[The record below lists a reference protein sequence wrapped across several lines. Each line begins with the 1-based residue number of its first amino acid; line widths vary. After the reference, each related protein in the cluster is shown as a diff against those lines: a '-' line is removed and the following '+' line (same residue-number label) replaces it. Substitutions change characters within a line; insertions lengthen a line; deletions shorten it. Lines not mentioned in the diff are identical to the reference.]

1 MASKRFTF
9 SFGKKKK
16 DNTVNTLS
24 DGNEVTKTKYLVAR
38 HYAVSSKVLL
48 DFIYDNNETKRI
60 EVCIGDNVD
69 VTYTD
74 DRGRLQKITGTVI
87 DIMNKQA
94 VPSFKSNYN
103 VGNGN
108 YNLVF
113 TIDASEESEAKV
125 YKLDMIDIF
134 DIGQAAVDP
143 GEDKPTNPIEWDPDL
158 GTDFI
163 TVDKEKDSEVYVMII
178 PFIKNESGKE
188 TFVVSDGVNTLF
200 KQVKDPAK
208 EVSTLSDNPVTI
220 IDTNEE
226 VTPPEDETTPSETKN
241 VTSFVWDMVDY
252 SSLNGSSIE
261 GLEYDEEG
269 VYLFNEKD
277 KTNVKEVAALAT
289 NYVAADTQ
297 LQIVITLTDEK
308 EQDTVLTT
316 SYTVTASDVEKV
328 KSNEQPEPPVEE
340 KVTVTTTVEGGTT
353 ENETV
358 SVTKGET
365 ATIVCTATEGYKY
378 KNVEVSDD
386 TITPQVAEK
395 EGTVTITLENV
406 TKDTTVTVTFE
417 KEEEPEPPVEEN
429 VTVTTN
435 IEGGTTENE
444 TVTVKKGETATI
456 TCIASEGYK
465 YKSVASSVEGITPSA
480 VDTDGTVVITV
491 ENVTEDVTITVVFEK
506 EEPEPPVEENVTVTT
521 NVTGGTTENASVKV
535 KKGETA
541 TVVCT
546 ADEDYEYKSVT
557 SSVEGITPSAVD
569 EEGTVTITVEDVTE
583 DVTLTVLFEKKEVI
597 PPVEE
602 NVTVTTTVEGGT
614 TENGTV
620 TVKKGETATITCTA
634 SEGYQYK
641 SVEVSDDTITPQV
654 NNAEGTVTI
663 TLENVTKDTTVKV
676 TFEVIPVVPEPS
688 IAWLDEHFKVD
699 ASQKQLFMKYDRKK
713 AGTYKLEVSTPE
725 KTVFAESF
733 TAITTNSEAYFS
745 WTLRDFSSLNGTSIE
760 GLTYDENKNYIYK
773 NGDNTISE
781 VHAIDI
787 DNSKIIPAGT
797 VLNIKISGEGTE
809 IEDTYTVTE
818 EDVTNV
824 TI

>member
-1 MASKRFTF
+1 
-9 SFGKKKK
+9 
-16 DNTVNTLS
+16 
-24 DGNEVTKTKYLVAR
+24 
-38 HYAVSSKVLL
+38 
-48 DFIYDNNETKRI
+48 
-60 EVCIGDNVD
+60 
-69 VTYTD
+69 
-74 DRGRLQKITGTVI
+74 
-87 DIMNKQA
+87 
-94 VPSFKSNYN
+94 
-103 VGNGN
+103 
-108 YNLVF
+108 
-113 TIDASEESEAKV
+113 
-125 YKLDMIDIF
+125 
-134 DIGQAAVDP
+134 
-143 GEDKPTNPIEWDPDL
+143 
-158 GTDFI
+158 
-163 TVDKEKDSEVYVMII
+163 
-178 PFIKNESGKE
+178 
-188 TFVVSDGVNTLF
+188 
-200 KQVKDPAK
+200 
-208 EVSTLSDNPVTI
+208 
-220 IDTNEE
+220 
-226 VTPPEDETTPSETKN
+226 
-241 VTSFVWDMVDY
+241 MVDY

-261 GLEYDEEG
+261 GLKYDEEG

-386 TITPQVAEK
+386 TITPQVAEE

-506 EEPEPPVEENVTVTT
+506 EEPEPPVEENVTVTTNVTGGTTENGTVTVKKGESATVVCNADEKYKYKSVESSVESIVPQVSEAEGTVTITIDTVTEDVTLTVVFEKEEEPVVEEVTVTT

-676 TFEVIPVVPEPS
+676 TFEVIPVVEDPS

>member
-208 EVSTLSDNPVTI
+208 EISTLSDNPVTI

-226 VTPPEDETTPSETKN
+226 VTPSEDETTTPSKTKN

-269 VYLFNEKD
+269 VYLFNKED
-277 KTNVKEVAALAT
+277 KANVKEVAALAT

-386 TITPQVAEK
+386 TITPQVAEE

-417 KEEEPEPPVEEN
+417 KEEEPVVEE
-429 VTVTTN
+429 
-435 IEGGTTENE
+435 
-444 TVTVKKGETATI
+444 
-456 TCIASEGYK
+456 
-465 YKSVASSVEGITPSA
+465 
-480 VDTDGTVVITV
+480 
-491 ENVTEDVTITVVFEK
+491 
-506 EEPEPPVEENVTVTT
+506 VTVTT

-676 TFEVIPVVPEPS
+676 TFEVIPVVEDPS

-773 NGDNTISE
+773 NGDNSISE

>member
-16 DNTVNTLS
+16 DNTVNTFV

-208 EVSTLSDNPVTI
+208 EISTLSDNPVTI

-226 VTPPEDETTPSETKN
+226 VTPSEDETATPSKTKN

-269 VYLFNEKD
+269 VYLFNKD
-277 KTNVKEVAALAT
+277 DKANVKEVAALAT

-316 SYTVTASDVEKV
+316 SYTVTASDVEKI
-328 KSNEQPEPPVEE
+328 KSNEQPV
-340 KVTVTTTVEGGTT
+340 
-353 ENETV
+353 
-358 SVTKGET
+358 
-365 ATIVCTATEGYKY
+365 
-378 KNVEVSDD
+378 
-386 TITPQVAEK
+386 
-395 EGTVTITLENV
+395 
-406 TKDTTVTVTFE
+406 
-417 KEEEPEPPVEEN
+417 
-429 VTVTTN
+429 
-435 IEGGTTENE
+435 
-444 TVTVKKGETATI
+444 
-456 TCIASEGYK
+456 
-465 YKSVASSVEGITPSA
+465 
-480 VDTDGTVVITV
+480 
-491 ENVTEDVTITVVFEK
+491 
-506 EEPEPPVEENVTVTT
+506 
-521 NVTGGTTENASVKV
+521 
-535 KKGETA
+535 
-541 TVVCT
+541 
-546 ADEDYEYKSVT
+546 
-557 SSVEGITPSAVD
+557 
-569 EEGTVTITVEDVTE
+569 
-583 DVTLTVLFEKKEVI
+583 

-602 NVTVTTTVEGGT
+602 NVTVTTTVTGGT

-634 SEGYQYK
+634 SEGYTYK
-641 SVEVSDDTITPQV
+641 NVEVSDDTITPQI
-654 NNAEGTVTI
+654 NTTTEGAVTI
-663 TLENVTKDTTVKV
+663 TLSNVTKDTTV
-676 TFEVIPVVPEPS
+676 
-688 IAWLDEHFKVD
+688 
-699 ASQKQLFMKYDRKK
+699 
-713 AGTYKLEVSTPE
+713 
-725 KTVFAESF
+725 
-733 TAITTNSEAYFS
+733 
-745 WTLRDFSSLNGTSIE
+745 
-760 GLTYDENKNYIYK
+760 
-773 NGDNTISE
+773 
-781 VHAIDI
+781 
-787 DNSKIIPAGT
+787 
-797 VLNIKISGEGTE
+797 
-809 IEDTYTVTE
+809 TVTL
-818 EDVTNV
+818 DNV
-824 TI
+824 IETAPSVVVFI